1 MRWLTAFRSVIRNGV
16 ESPDLDVDHAV
27 DQVLAPDSRLSAET
41 LGIVPL
47 EGHSELTGQE
57 LASAGASLAVPSAL
71 QTIEDMH
78 HARERA
84 EVFIER
90 AAADVCQRHLC
101 VDYWDLQSA
110 EVDADE
116 EVATLGAEMDRIGHV
131 EGAAIIGW
139 VIRNAAI
146 RAQRPIASLARG
158 AEKVSGDALALA
170 ETLLGT
176 VQRLDPTLGGF
187 VFSLRPRRGR
197 GLRFRDRFG
206 HLWVYGD

>member
-1 MRWLTAFRSVIRNGV
+1 MRWLTALRRMTRHGIDTAERG
-16 ESPDLDVDHAV
+16 LGR
-27 DQVLAPDSRLSAET
+27 VLAPDDRISSER

-47 EGHSELTGQE
+47 HGYGQLTGQE
-57 LASAGASLAVPSAL
+57 LASAGASLAVPAAL
-71 QTIEDMH
+71 PTIEDMH

-90 AAADVCQRHLC
+90 AANDVDTRQFGAT
-101 VDYWDLQSA
+101 YWTLQSA

-116 EVATLGAEMDRIGHV
+116 EAVTLAAEMDRIGHV
-131 EGAAIIGW
+131 EGAAIVGW

-146 RAQRPIASLARG
+146 RAQRPIADLARP
-158 AEKVSGDALALA
+158 AEEITADALELA
-170 ETLLGT
+170 ETLLDSA
-176 VQRLDPTLGGF
+176 QRLDPTYGGY
-187 VFSLRPRRGR
+187 VFSLQPERSE